1 VPVPEACADWVRRS
15 TGSGISCATALTGGY
30 FSQMLRLE
38 LDEQRRALLE
48 SWTGPER
55 TVVVRTLD
63 AGSDKPVAFATVVGE
78 ENLRWASAGCDCP
91 SATPVSWCGSA
102 IAIAL
107 AAKQSG
113 TTPWVMAPMV
123 ATVEGAQVFADQV
136 RERGL
141 RAGVMVEV
149 PGSALLAHRF
159 LEVVDF
165 QSIGTKTT

>member
-1 VPVPEACADWVRRS
+1 MVREENP
-15 TGSGISCATALTGGY
+15 ALGVRG
-30 FSQMLRLE
+30 LRLSFGNLSLLVRQ
-38 LDEQRRALLE
+38 LD
-48 SWTGPER
+48 
-55 TVVVRTLD
+55 
-63 AGSDKPVAFATVVGE
+63 
-78 ENLRWASAGCDCP
+78 
-91 SATPVSWCGSA
+91 
-102 IAIAL
+102 AIAL
-107 AAKQSG
+107 SAKQSG

-123 ATVEGAQVFADQV
+123 AIVEEAQVFADQV

>member
-1 VPVPEACADWVRRS
+1 MR
-15 TGSGISCATALTGGY
+15 
-30 FSQMLRLE
+30 Q
-38 LDEQRRALLE
+38 LD
-48 SWTGPER
+48 
-55 TVVVRTLD
+55 
-63 AGSDKPVAFATVVGE
+63 
-78 ENLRWASAGCDCP
+78 
-91 SATPVSWCGSA
+91 
-102 IAIAL
+102 AIAL

-123 ATVEGAQVFADQV
+123 ATVEEAQVFADQV

-149 PGSALLAHRF
+149 PSTALLAHRF